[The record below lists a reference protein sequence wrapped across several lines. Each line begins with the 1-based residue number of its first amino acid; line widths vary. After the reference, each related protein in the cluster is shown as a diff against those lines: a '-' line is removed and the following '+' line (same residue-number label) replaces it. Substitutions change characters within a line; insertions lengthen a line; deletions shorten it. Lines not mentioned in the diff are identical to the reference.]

1 MNELTIY
8 NVDTRIIREIEQ
20 LEILNS
26 IIQDLIDCINLLGS
40 NEGNRFRFSEP
51 SSRNILNLKLSN
63 ELERKMHEYSDER
76 KETLKTIRFLNEYK
90 GNISE

>member
-90 GNISE
+90 DNISE